1 MRRHAWQLARQWRG
15 CGRRYFFFRVDF
27 RLVFLAVFFAA
38 DLVFDLALFAILPS

>member
-1 MRRHAWQLARQWRG
+1 LASCSPWRG
-15 CGRRYFFFRVDF
+15 WGERYFFFRVVF